1 MFSFY
6 EFRKLEVLILN
17 SSVMLVKK
25 HSKAR
30 LSPHSKIFFQL
41 GLALALFVIYIA
53 LEWKTADRSIDE
65 LKNLISQTEIVEEIP
80 LTERI
85 IETKPLPPPPPAPE
99 KIEIIKDNVEI
110 EETVLESTE
119 TSQSQAVVISEV
131 KITEVVEVEEVP
143 EDVPFAIIEEAPIFP
158 GCKGSKEEK
167 RKCLQDQIQK
177 HVNDNFNTGLASE
190 LGLPAGKKKVHVQF
204 NIDKDGNITNVAA
217 RGPHA
222 RLEKEAV
229 RVVEK
234 LPKMVPGKQR
244 GRPVGVKYTLPIT
257 LIVEEGT

>member
-1 MFSFY
+1 M
-6 EFRKLEVLILN
+6 I
-17 SSVMLVKK
+17 VKK
-25 HSKAR
+25 HSKSKR
-30 LSPHSKIFFQL
+30 SPDSKIFIQL
-41 GLALALFVIYIA
+41 GLALTLFVIYIS
-53 LEWKTADRSIDE
+53 LEWKNAVKSIDE
-65 LKNLISQTEIVEEIP
+65 TKALISNTEIIEEIP
-80 LTERI
+80 IT
-85 IETKPLPPPPPAPE
+85 ETKPLTPPSPE

-119 TSQSQAVVISEV
+119 SDQNQAVVVNDIKV
-131 KITEVVEVEEVP
+131 INEVVEVEEVP
-143 EDVPFAIIEEAPIFP
+143 EDVPFAIIEEAPVFP

-167 RKCLQDQIQK
+167 KQCLQEKIQK

-217 RGPHA
+217 RGPHV

-234 LPKMVPGKQR
+234 LPKMIPGKQR

-257 LIVEEGT
+257 LIVQEGT